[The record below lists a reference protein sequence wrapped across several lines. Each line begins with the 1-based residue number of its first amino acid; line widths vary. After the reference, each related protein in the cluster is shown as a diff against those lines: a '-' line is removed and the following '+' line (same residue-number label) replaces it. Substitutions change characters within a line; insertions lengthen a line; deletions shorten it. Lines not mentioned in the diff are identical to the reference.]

1 MIVDM
6 SPGHR
11 ISPSKGGA
19 TWQVT
24 ITKSAIPK
32 EKTLAGVCLSLLGA
46 SPLVPTD
53 TPPPFSSRLS
63 RCSHL
68 DCRAAAISPARRPSL
83 RSRPGHLRR
92 DPARLI
98 VFLLQGTPAPGSGPA
113 CADAA
118 QKQTPEPQ
126 NRTVRLSTS
135 AFATHIQ
142 TVRSQMRLLFGNRQP
157 HRTPRKTAFPIAR
170 LMTTAVRASKTF

>member
-1 MIVDM
+1 MIVNIA
-6 SPGHR
+6 PGHR

-68 DCRAAAISPARRPSL
+68 DCRAARILPARHTPARRIAAHRIIRTFEPFA
-83 RSRPGHLRR
+83 RKQIMDTRHPQPVAATSRLVLLEKRIEPF
-92 DPARLI
+92 LI
-98 VFLLQGTPAPGSGPA
+98 GA
-113 CADAA
+113 
-118 QKQTPEPQ
+118 
-126 NRTVRLSTS
+126 N
-135 AFATHIQ
+135 
-142 TVRSQMRLLFGNRQP
+142 
-157 HRTPRKTAFPIAR
+157 PR
-170 LMTTAVRASKTF
+170 

>member
-11 ISPSKGGA
+11 VSPSKGGA

-68 DCRAAAISPARRPSL
+68 DCRAAIFSAGKRSEEHTSELQSL
-83 RSRPGHLRR
+83 MRNSY
-92 DPARLI
+92 AVFCLI
-98 VFLLQGTPAPGSGPA
+98 QKTKLQHYTTEKYTT
-113 CADAA
+113 
-118 QKQTPEPQ
+118 QTIKQTGE
-126 NRTVRLSTS
+126 
-135 AFATHIQ
+135 
-142 TVRSQMRLLFGNRQP
+142 
-157 HRTPRKTAFPIAR
+157 
-170 LMTTAVRASKTF
+170 